1 MNKPRIQDVPR
12 KSTGVYLITC
22 HGNGRVYVGSAA
34 NCFRHRWSVHKNT
47 ATKSQHANRIFQR
60 NWNKYG
66 AELFSFK
73 VIEFC
78 SRDDC
83 IAREQYWIEYYDA
96 ANPKNGMNIAPIAG
110 SSIGVKRTPEMVAA
124 HSERMKIKFG
134 APEYRNAAAERTKK
148 QYSSQAARA
157 AQSARIKLTH
167 RTPEFRAAAA
177 ERAKERF
184 GSPDARAAMSARAKI
199 IHGTK
204 EAREANAARARLQ
217 FSSPEARQA
226 MSERGKKRFS
236 TPESRAEASDKAKLW
251 MLKESP
257 EKKAARY
264 AKVAATFAQKKAA
277 RLLTLLPSNDD

>member
-34 NCFRHRWSVHKNT
+34 NCFRHRWSIHKNT
-47 ATKSQHANRIFQR
+47 ANKGQHANRIFQR
-60 NWNKYG
+60 NWKKYG
-66 AELFSFK
+66 AESFAFE

-78 SRDDC
+78 SREDC
-83 IAREQYWIEYYDA
+83 ISREQHWIEHHDA
-96 ANPKNGMNIAPIAG
+96 ANPEKGMNIAPKAG
-110 SSIGVKRTPEMVAA
+110 SSIGVKRTPEMIAA
-124 HSERMKIKFG
+124 H
-134 APEYRNAAAERTKK
+134 
-148 QYSSQAARA
+148 AARI
-157 AQSARIKLTH
+157 RIIQN
-167 RTPEFRAAAA
+167 TPEFRAAAA
-177 ERAKERF
+177 EKTRSYYSPPEAREAPSTRIQVTHGTPEFRAAASARAKKRF
-184 GSPDARAAMSARAKI
+184 STPQARSAMSARAKI

-226 MSERGKKRFS
+226 MSEIGKKRFS